1 MQTQTLVISI
11 DNSIDTRRLNTK
23 FRVFKSEML
32 GLKPGV
38 SLYIASPRGLRRTS
52 LYAALRAIDTMHR
65 CSNLFQTNLSN
76 PGSNSIFNDA

>member
-38 SLYIASPRGLRRTS
+38 SLSYSVPKAITAYFHVRRPS
-52 LYAALRAIDTMHR
+52 GHR
-65 CSNLFQTNLSN
+65 CNASMFKFVPDKFVEPGFEFQ
-76 PGSNSIFNDA
+76 I